1 MKTKNSKT
9 NKPYRYR
16 LTLADKFNLTK
27 DRNTA
32 SANLSI

>member
-1 MKTKNSKT
+1 MKTKNSKP

-16 LTLADKFNLTK
+16 LTLADKFNLIK

-32 SANLSI
+32 STNLSI